1 MCFEMKGNRMK
12 VFSRIIIN
20 VVFSCCAG
28 FAIAAVFQRF
38 NNLFF
43 YNVFI
48 GSIGSGLFSLLLFKS
63 TKKYLLIEKPFR
75 PFLFVISVLLSFSF
89 LSTIPL
95 TIDRSYSVWI
105 LKYVSES
112 NASNQ
117 NLSAKILTNE
127 SLKFFSESNGQLSR
141 RIAEQE
147 RLGNIISGESGEI
160 KITWKG
166 RMLAQVNDIVGR
178 IFGLDPKYSK
188 LSNSDMQK

>member
-1 MCFEMKGNRMK
+1 MYYLLLFQNISISLIFTPNHFQQYYILLKYQ
-12 VFSRIIIN
+12 RI
-20 VVFSCCAG
+20 
-28 FAIAAVFQRF
+28 

-112 NASNQ
+112 SASNQ

-166 RMLAQVNDIVGR
+166 RTAYVLLKHRFKKNHQNHPV
-178 IFGLDPKYSK
+178 IF
-188 LSNSDMQK
+188 